1 LLRSL
6 SGFYAKATGQDAS
19 STGLG
24 ALRTFRLLRV
34 FKLARSWKDLQKL
47 LLMIMQS
54 VMDVTNAVALLGIIM
69 FIFTLLGMQL
79 PCIGMRPTRPDLAP
93 RLSPGLYFTPSLSPG
108 TRPLPAHMHAHLIEG
123 GGGAQNSTG
132 RKGYG

>member
-1 LLRSL
+1 LPRSL

-79 PCIGMRPTRPDLAP
+79 FGGKMKW
-93 RLSPGLYFTPSLSPG
+93 YYYG
-108 TRPLPAHMHAHLIEG
+108 TFVNYTKTIFCCVDPWYKCNH
-123 GGGAQNSTG
+123 
-132 RKGYG
+132 